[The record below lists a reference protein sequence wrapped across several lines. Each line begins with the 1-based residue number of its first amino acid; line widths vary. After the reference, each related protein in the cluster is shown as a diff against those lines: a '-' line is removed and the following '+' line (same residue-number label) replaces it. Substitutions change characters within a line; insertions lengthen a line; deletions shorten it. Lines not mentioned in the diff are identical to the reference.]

1 MGLRRARRYA
11 FSVDN
16 RGHPDFWSTVR
27 PLGSGVQKSF
37 RLSLSTVKA
46 SLALDPGIY
55 SAFVS
60 GASPGALVV
69 FRVAASGDASA
80 LPEPVSGASSDVSM
94 FSADDRETIAVN
106 GDEFLHARVSVGTA
120 TLQLVKVV

>member
-11 FSVDN
+11 LCVDN

-46 SLALDPGIY
+46 SIALDPGIY

-69 FRVAASGDASA
+69 FRLAPAADPSA
-80 LPEPVSGASSDVSM
+80 LPEPASGASSDVSM
-94 FSADDRETIAVN
+94 FSADDRETIVVTAE
-106 GDEFLHARVSVGTA
+106 DRLHVRVSIGTA
-120 TLQLVKVV
+120 TLQLVKVI